1 MAREKTDKA
10 QIAKLLAVALLLS
23 LTGTGLTQA
32 TEVEHQAP
40 PDGYVPQF
48 GPGFSEVEIASNVQ
62 GLSLIHI

>member
-32 TEVEHQAP
+32 TEVEHQVP
-40 PDGYVPQF
+40 PDGYVHNL
-48 GPGFSEVEIASNVQ
+48 AQ
-62 GLSLIHI
+62 GSLRWK